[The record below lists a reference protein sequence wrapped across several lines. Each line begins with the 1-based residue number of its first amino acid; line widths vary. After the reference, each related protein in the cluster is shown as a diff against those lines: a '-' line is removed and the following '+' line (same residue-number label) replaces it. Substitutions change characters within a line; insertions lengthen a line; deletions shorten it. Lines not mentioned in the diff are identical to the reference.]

1 VARGGALSTAARPL
15 DAAALDWLRQRLRL
29 AADMSETVALLRQRG
44 YADPAIIAAF
54 ESTRPRDSVFARGA
68 PPPPPLVRR
77 APPTLRRLTDR
88 AEIFTLDGF
97 MDDAHCAKLTA
108 LIDANLRPSELGD
121 RRGYDDF
128 RTSRTANLG
137 HLDDPVAVATDDL
150 ICRTLGI
157 RAEFSEGIQGQRYD
171 VGQQFKPHYDAFQP
185 GSESFNRF
193 ASVRGNRT
201 WTFMVYLNDVAGG
214 GATRFTELDLAV
226 TPKSGRALF
235 WNNLN
240 ADGTPDLA
248 TKHAGEPVTNGEKVV
263 ITKWF
268 RVMGHGAPYH
278 DA

>member
-1 VARGGALSTAARPL
+1 MP
-15 DAAALDWLRQRLRL
+15 
-29 AADMSETVALLRQRG
+29 ETVASLRRQG
-44 YADPAIIAAF
+44 YADAAIIAAF
-54 ESTRPRDSVFARGA
+54 ESARPRESVFARGA

-77 APPTLRRLTDR
+77 PPAALRRLETPR
-88 AEIFTLDGF
+88 AEIYTLDDF
-97 MDDAHCAKLTA
+97 MPAAQCASLIE

-121 RRGYDDF
+121 RKDYDDF
-128 RTSRTANLG
+128 RTSRTANIG
-137 HLDDPVAVATDDL
+137 HLDHPVALAADDL
-150 ICRTLGI
+150 ICRTLGL

-171 VGQQFKPHYDAFQP
+171 VGQQFRPHFDAFQP

-226 TPKSGRALF
+226 TPKAGRALF

-240 ADGTPDLA
+240 ADGTPNLA
-248 TKHAGEPVTNGEKVV
+248 TKHAGEPVTAGHKVV

-268 RVMGHGAPYH
+268 RVMGHGAPFH
-278 DA
+278 DGA